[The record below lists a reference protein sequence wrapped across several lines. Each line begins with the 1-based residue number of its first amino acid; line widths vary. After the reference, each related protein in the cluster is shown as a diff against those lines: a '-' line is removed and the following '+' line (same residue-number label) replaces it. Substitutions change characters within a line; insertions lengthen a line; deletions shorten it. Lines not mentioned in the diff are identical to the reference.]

1 MQVFQCSGKCGG
13 GRREAHEGLSHVE
26 LFQGEDVGGQARRV
40 VEYLVPVVDVVLPK
54 GGQA

>member
-13 GRREAHEGLSHVE
+13 GGGEAQEGLSHAE
-26 LFQGEDVGGQARRV
+26 LFLGEDVGGEARRV
-40 VEYLVPVVDVVLPK
+40 VEYLVPVVDVVLPQ